1 MDKNM
6 MEKIKLLKREL
17 FMDGF
22 DTIEN
27 FIGYKLNEDEDDDV
41 IERRVDIAIDSM
53 SEDEL
58 NIWFEKYDII
68 LAPAAPTTAPL
79 LGSSLQ
85 DPIKMYLSDI
95 YTISANL
102 AGIPGLSIPC
112 GKDNKGLPIGMQLLG
127 GCFQEKTLLRAG
139 FAYEKAREEEA

>member
-1 MDKNM
+1 MDNNM
-6 MEKIKLLKREL
+6 MERIKYLKHEL

-58 NIWFEKYDII
+58 NIWLVKYNII
-68 LAPAAPTTAPL
+68 
-79 LGSSLQ
+79 
-85 DPIKMYLSDI
+85 
-95 YTISANL
+95 
-102 AGIPGLSIPC
+102 
-112 GKDNKGLPIGMQLLG
+112 
-127 GCFQEKTLLRAG
+127 
-139 FAYEKAREEEA
+139 

>member
-17 FMDGF
+17 FMDGI

-27 FIGYKLNEDEDDDV
+27 FIGYKLNEDEDDV

-58 NIWFEKYDII
+58 NIWFVKYNII
-68 LAPAAPTTAPL
+68 
-79 LGSSLQ
+79 
-85 DPIKMYLSDI
+85 
-95 YTISANL
+95 
-102 AGIPGLSIPC
+102 
-112 GKDNKGLPIGMQLLG
+112 
-127 GCFQEKTLLRAG
+127 
-139 FAYEKAREEEA
+139 

>member
-17 FMDGF
+17 FMDEF

-27 FIGYKLNEDEDDDV
+27 FVGYKLNEDEDDDV

-58 NIWFEKYDII
+58 NIWFVKYNIV
-68 LAPAAPTTAPL
+68 
-79 LGSSLQ
+79 
-85 DPIKMYLSDI
+85 
-95 YTISANL
+95 
-102 AGIPGLSIPC
+102 
-112 GKDNKGLPIGMQLLG
+112 
-127 GCFQEKTLLRAG
+127 
-139 FAYEKAREEEA
+139 

>member
-27 FIGYKLNEDEDDDV
+27 FVGYKLNEDEDDDV

-58 NIWFEKYDII
+58 NICFVKYNIV
-68 LAPAAPTTAPL
+68 
-79 LGSSLQ
+79 
-85 DPIKMYLSDI
+85 
-95 YTISANL
+95 
-102 AGIPGLSIPC
+102 
-112 GKDNKGLPIGMQLLG
+112 
-127 GCFQEKTLLRAG
+127 
-139 FAYEKAREEEA
+139 

>member
-17 FMDGF
+17 FMDEF

-27 FIGYKLNEDEDDDV
+27 FVGYKLNEDEDDDV

-58 NIWFEKYDII
+58 NIWFVKYNII
-68 LAPAAPTTAPL
+68 
-79 LGSSLQ
+79 
-85 DPIKMYLSDI
+85 
-95 YTISANL
+95 
-102 AGIPGLSIPC
+102 
-112 GKDNKGLPIGMQLLG
+112 
-127 GCFQEKTLLRAG
+127 
-139 FAYEKAREEEA
+139 

>member
-1 MDKNM
+1 MDNNM
-6 MEKIKLLKREL
+6 MGRIKYLKHEL

-27 FIGYKLNEDEDDDV
+27 FVGYKLNEDEDDDV

-68 LAPAAPTTAPL
+68 
-79 LGSSLQ
+79 
-85 DPIKMYLSDI
+85 
-95 YTISANL
+95 
-102 AGIPGLSIPC
+102 
-112 GKDNKGLPIGMQLLG
+112 
-127 GCFQEKTLLRAG
+127 
-139 FAYEKAREEEA
+139 

>member
-6 MEKIKLLKREL
+6 MEKIKLLKHEL

-27 FIGYKLNEDEDDDV
+27 FVGYKLNEDEDDDV

-58 NIWFEKYDII
+58 NIWFVKYNII
-68 LAPAAPTTAPL
+68 
-79 LGSSLQ
+79 
-85 DPIKMYLSDI
+85 
-95 YTISANL
+95 
-102 AGIPGLSIPC
+102 
-112 GKDNKGLPIGMQLLG
+112 
-127 GCFQEKTLLRAG
+127 
-139 FAYEKAREEEA
+139 

>member
-1 MDKNM
+1 MDDNM

-22 DTIEN
+22 DTIET
-27 FIGYKLNEDEDDDV
+27 FVGYKLNEDEDDDV

-68 LAPAAPTTAPL
+68 
-79 LGSSLQ
+79 
-85 DPIKMYLSDI
+85 
-95 YTISANL
+95 
-102 AGIPGLSIPC
+102 
-112 GKDNKGLPIGMQLLG
+112 
-127 GCFQEKTLLRAG
+127 
-139 FAYEKAREEEA
+139 

>member
-1 MDKNM
+1 MDNSM
-6 MEKIKLLKREL
+6 MERIKYLKREL

-27 FIGYKLNEDEDDDV
+27 FVGYKLNEDEDDDV

-68 LAPAAPTTAPL
+68 
-79 LGSSLQ
+79 
-85 DPIKMYLSDI
+85 
-95 YTISANL
+95 
-102 AGIPGLSIPC
+102 
-112 GKDNKGLPIGMQLLG
+112 
-127 GCFQEKTLLRAG
+127 
-139 FAYEKAREEEA
+139 

>member
-1 MDKNM
+1 MDNNM
-6 MEKIKLLKREL
+6 MERIKYLKREL

-27 FIGYKLNEDEDDDV
+27 FVGYKLNEVEDDDV

-68 LAPAAPTTAPL
+68 
-79 LGSSLQ
+79 
-85 DPIKMYLSDI
+85 
-95 YTISANL
+95 
-102 AGIPGLSIPC
+102 
-112 GKDNKGLPIGMQLLG
+112 
-127 GCFQEKTLLRAG
+127 
-139 FAYEKAREEEA
+139 

>member
-6 MEKIKLLKREL
+6 MKKIKLLKREL

-27 FIGYKLNEDEDDDV
+27 FVDYKLNEDEDDDV

-68 LAPAAPTTAPL
+68 
-79 LGSSLQ
+79 
-85 DPIKMYLSDI
+85 
-95 YTISANL
+95 
-102 AGIPGLSIPC
+102 
-112 GKDNKGLPIGMQLLG
+112 
-127 GCFQEKTLLRAG
+127 
-139 FAYEKAREEEA
+139 

>member
-1 MDKNM
+1 MDNNM
-6 MEKIKLLKREL
+6 MERIKYLKREL

-27 FIGYKLNEDEDDDV
+27 FVGYKLNEDEDDDV

-68 LAPAAPTTAPL
+68 
-79 LGSSLQ
+79 
-85 DPIKMYLSDI
+85 
-95 YTISANL
+95 
-102 AGIPGLSIPC
+102 
-112 GKDNKGLPIGMQLLG
+112 
-127 GCFQEKTLLRAG
+127 
-139 FAYEKAREEEA
+139 

>member
-6 MEKIKLLKREL
+6 MKKIKLLKREL

-27 FIGYKLNEDEDDDV
+27 FVGYKLNEDEDDDV

-68 LAPAAPTTAPL
+68 
-79 LGSSLQ
+79 
-85 DPIKMYLSDI
+85 
-95 YTISANL
+95 
-102 AGIPGLSIPC
+102 
-112 GKDNKGLPIGMQLLG
+112 
-127 GCFQEKTLLRAG
+127 
-139 FAYEKAREEEA
+139 

>member
-6 MEKIKLLKREL
+6 MEKNKLLKREL

-27 FIGYKLNEDEDDDV
+27 FVGYKLNEDDDDDV

-58 NIWFEKYDII
+58 NIWFVKYNIV
-68 LAPAAPTTAPL
+68 
-79 LGSSLQ
+79 
-85 DPIKMYLSDI
+85 
-95 YTISANL
+95 
-102 AGIPGLSIPC
+102 
-112 GKDNKGLPIGMQLLG
+112 
-127 GCFQEKTLLRAG
+127 
-139 FAYEKAREEEA
+139 

>member
-1 MDKNM
+1 M
-6 MEKIKLLKREL
+6 MERIKYLKREL

-27 FIGYKLNEDEDDDV
+27 FVGYKLNEDEDDDV

-68 LAPAAPTTAPL
+68 
-79 LGSSLQ
+79 
-85 DPIKMYLSDI
+85 
-95 YTISANL
+95 
-102 AGIPGLSIPC
+102 
-112 GKDNKGLPIGMQLLG
+112 
-127 GCFQEKTLLRAG
+127 
-139 FAYEKAREEEA
+139 

>member
-1 MDKNM
+1 MDKKM

-27 FIGYKLNEDEDDDV
+27 FVGYKLNEDEDDDV

-58 NIWFEKYDII
+58 NIWFVKYNIV
-68 LAPAAPTTAPL
+68 
-79 LGSSLQ
+79 
-85 DPIKMYLSDI
+85 
-95 YTISANL
+95 
-102 AGIPGLSIPC
+102 
-112 GKDNKGLPIGMQLLG
+112 
-127 GCFQEKTLLRAG
+127 
-139 FAYEKAREEEA
+139 

>member
-6 MEKIKLLKREL
+6 IEKIKLLKREL

-27 FIGYKLNEDEDDDV
+27 FVGYKLNEDEDDDV

-58 NIWFEKYDII
+58 NIWFVKYNII
-68 LAPAAPTTAPL
+68 
-79 LGSSLQ
+79 
-85 DPIKMYLSDI
+85 
-95 YTISANL
+95 
-102 AGIPGLSIPC
+102 
-112 GKDNKGLPIGMQLLG
+112 
-127 GCFQEKTLLRAG
+127 
-139 FAYEKAREEEA
+139 

>member
-1 MDKNM
+1 MDNNM

-27 FIGYKLNEDEDDDV
+27 FVGYKLNEDEDDDV

-68 LAPAAPTTAPL
+68 
-79 LGSSLQ
+79 
-85 DPIKMYLSDI
+85 
-95 YTISANL
+95 
-102 AGIPGLSIPC
+102 
-112 GKDNKGLPIGMQLLG
+112 
-127 GCFQEKTLLRAG
+127 
-139 FAYEKAREEEA
+139 

>member
-27 FIGYKLNEDEDDDV
+27 FVGCKLNEDEDDDV

-58 NIWFEKYDII
+58 NIWFVKYNIV
-68 LAPAAPTTAPL
+68 
-79 LGSSLQ
+79 
-85 DPIKMYLSDI
+85 
-95 YTISANL
+95 
-102 AGIPGLSIPC
+102 
-112 GKDNKGLPIGMQLLG
+112 
-127 GCFQEKTLLRAG
+127 
-139 FAYEKAREEEA
+139 

>member
-27 FIGYKLNEDEDDDV
+27 FVGYKLNEDEDDDV

-58 NIWFEKYDII
+58 NIWFVKNNII
-68 LAPAAPTTAPL
+68 
-79 LGSSLQ
+79 
-85 DPIKMYLSDI
+85 
-95 YTISANL
+95 
-102 AGIPGLSIPC
+102 
-112 GKDNKGLPIGMQLLG
+112 
-127 GCFQEKTLLRAG
+127 
-139 FAYEKAREEEA
+139 